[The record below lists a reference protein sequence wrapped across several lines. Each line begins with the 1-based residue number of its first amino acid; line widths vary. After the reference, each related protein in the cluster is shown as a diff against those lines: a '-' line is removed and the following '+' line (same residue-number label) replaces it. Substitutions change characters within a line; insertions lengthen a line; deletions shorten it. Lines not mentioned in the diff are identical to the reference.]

1 MTQDEALERLVTR
14 FSWQAETAV
23 QRTSPL
29 YEALLRRC
37 VDDLEERGQTWRL
50 LQDRADE
57 PAGDAIP
64 LRLMAAVHRLVLD
77 GRAPDLATVYPSTG
91 GDGDPA
97 RAWEAFRS
105 LLVEQADEIR
115 AGLDRPLQTNE
126 VRRCA
131 AVVLGLARV
140 AALSDQPFSTLEI
153 GASAGLNL
161 NWHLYRYTAG
171 DDSAD
176 DTGWGPPE
184 SPVRIEL
191 PPSAAP
197 ALAALPP
204 PVETLGCDRAPLDAT
219 SPEDQLWL
227 RACIWADQTDRLA
240 TLDAAFA
247 VAAEHPPVVE
257 RADAAAW
264 LEVRLAQRRDEPTVV
279 VQTIVDQYLDDD
291 AREALTDVLHEA
303 GRLAAPHAPVA
314 WVRLEPPAPGQAVQ
328 AGREGLGE
336 VRVRVLPDG
345 PDELVAYAGYHGRP
359 VHYLTTS

>member
-1 MTQDEALERLVTR
+1 MTQDEAVARLSRR
-14 FSWQAETAV
+14 FAWQAETAV

-37 VDDLEERGQTWRL
+37 VDDLEQRGPTWRL

-77 GRAPDLATVYPSTG
+77 GRAPDLTTAYPSTG
-91 GDGDPA
+91 GDGDPG

-105 LLVEQADEIR
+105 LLVERADDIR

-126 VRRCA
+126 VHRCA

-161 NWHLYRYTAG
+161 NWHRYRYSAG
-171 DDSAD
+171 DA
-176 DTGWGPPE
+176 GWGPPE

-191 PPSAAP
+191 PSSVAP
-197 ALAALPP
+197 ALAALRP

-219 SPEDQLWL
+219 SPDDQLWL
-227 RACIWADQTDRLA
+227 RACIWADQVDRLA

-247 VAAEHPPVVE
+247 VAAEHPPIVE

-291 AREALTDVLHEA
+291 EREALTDVLHEA

-314 WVRLEPPAPGQAVQ
+314 WVRLEPPAPDQPLPP
-328 AGREGLGE
+328 GRDGLAE

-345 PDELVAYAGYHGRP
+345 PDELVAHAGYHGRP
-359 VHYLTTS
+359 VHLVS

>member
-1 MTQDEALERLVTR
+1 MTEDERAARLAAR
-14 FSWQAETAV
+14 FADQAGTAV

-29 YEALLRRC
+29 YESLLLRC
-37 VDDLEERGQTWRL
+37 AEDLEQRGPTWRL

-57 PAGDAIP
+57 PAGDAIH
-64 LRLMAAVHRLVLD
+64 LRLLAAVHRLVLD
-77 GRAPDLATVYPSTG
+77 GRAPDLAAVYPSTG
-91 GDGDPA
+91 GDGDPH
-97 RAWEAFRS
+97 RAWRAFRD
-105 LLVEQADEIR
+105 LLAERDGDIR

-140 AALSDQPFSTLEI
+140 AALADEPFATLEI

-161 NWHLYRYTAG
+161 NWHRYRYTAG
-171 DDSAD
+171 N
-176 DTGWGPPE
+176 TGWGPPG
-184 SPVRIEL
+184 SPVRVEL
-191 PPSAAP
+191 PASVAP
-197 ALAALPP
+197 ALGALEPP
-204 PVETLGCDRAPLDAT
+204 AETLGCDRAPLDAT
-219 SPEDQLWL
+219 SDEDRLWL
-227 RACIWADQTDRLA
+227 RACIWADQVDRLA
-240 TLDAAFA
+240 TLDAALA

-264 LEVRLAQRRDEPTVV
+264 LEVRLAQRREEPTVV

-303 GRLAAPHAPVA
+303 GRLAGPRAPVA
-314 WVRLEPPAPGQAVQ
+314 WVRLEAPAPGRAVPP
-328 AGREGLGE
+328 GREGLGE

-359 VHYLTTS
+359 VHLVS